1 MGRTAAVVLGRRLI
15 GDSVRGASIEIAR
28 AVAALAQR
36 DEVFVSRAVK
46 DLVVGSGITFADRG
60 SHKPAGAPDS
70 WPLLAVNEI

>member
-60 SHKPAGAPDS
+60 SHKPAGTPDS